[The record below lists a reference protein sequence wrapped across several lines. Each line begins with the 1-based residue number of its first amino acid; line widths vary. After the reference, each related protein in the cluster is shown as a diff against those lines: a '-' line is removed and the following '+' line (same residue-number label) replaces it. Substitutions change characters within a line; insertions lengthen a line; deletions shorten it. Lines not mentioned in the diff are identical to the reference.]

1 MGLDTDAASFATG
14 QAAVDGLKWGLGKLV
29 AGAEA
34 MVHKFVEMVEGQAEA
49 GKEIEETAVAVG
61 MSTDELQRWRKAAAQ
76 SGVDAETFS
85 AGQNRLIMSMGAASK
100 GAKEQAAVF
109 AKMGIKVKDSEGHL
123 RDTGD
128 VMLDMTDHFSKM
140 ADGTDKV
147 RLAQEIFGRNL
158 GGRFIPLLN
167 ESRVALQARMDAAVV
182 MSEEEIKAGK
192 DLVIS
197 WTKLANTGKNM
208 LKEAISPL
216 LPEINKIVKQIT
228 GWVNANK
235 PLLRQWLKSGFG
247 IILTVLKGVGVA
259 LRAVIGTVKFFVD
272 NWKALA
278 IVIASVAAM
287 WILTNTALVVSF
299 IATAAAAVW
308 TAATT
313 AAAWLV
319 AAAPFIALGG
329 ILAGLLLIFDDFR
342 VYKAGGKSLY
352 GTFKKE
358 IDTWLEP
365 HDKDV
370 WWLKA
375 IKAMA
380 EAIKELMEGTLWQKF
395 MDDLQMINSLL
406 FQGRVKAG
414 EGPKPKSA
422 AGERYRVQMAEF
434 QKLPEDERNRPGSFE
449 EFMRVHGEAPGAPRT
464 TTGWGGASAAG
475 IAAGMS
481 LAPSVPLTAPL
492 SSQRGAT
499 TVDNHSTTQIVVNSP
514 SADPKA
520 VADEVMSRVEARDA
534 AQLEAANAAMSG
546 G

>member
-1 MGLDTDAASFATG
+1 MGLDTDAASFASG
-14 QAAVDGLKWGLGKLV
+14 QAAVEGLKFGLGKLV

-34 MVHKFVEMVEGQAEA
+34 MIHKFVELVAGQAEA
-49 GKEIEETAVAVG
+49 GKEIEETAQATGLSTKALQELRKVA
-61 MSTDELQRWRKAAAQ
+61 SA
-76 SGVDAETFS
+76 SGVEVSDFDTAMFKLS
-85 AGQNRLIMSMGAASK
+85 RSMYGASK
-100 GAKEQAAVF
+100 GGKEQAAVF
-109 AKMGIKVKDSEGHL
+109 AKLGTKATDGSGKL
-123 RDTGD
+123 RATDD
-128 VMLDMTDHFSKM
+128 VMMDLAASFAKM
-140 ADGTDKV
+140 PDG
-147 RLAQEIFGRNL
+147 AQKTAMAMEVFGRSGARL
-158 GGRFIPLLN
+158 IPMLN
-167 ESRVALQARMDAAVV
+167 EGREALQHHRDAAVV

-247 IILTVLKGVGVA
+247 SILTVLKGVGVA
-259 LRAVIGTVKFFVD
+259 LRAVIGTVKFFVN

-278 IVIASVAAM
+278 IVIASVAAL
-287 WILTNTALVVSF
+287 WILTNTALVGSF

-365 HDKDV
+365 HDEDV

-375 IKAMA
+375 IKALA

-395 MDDLQMINSLL
+395 MDDLQMLNSLL

-414 EGPKPKSA
+414 EGPKAKSA

-449 EFMRVHGEAPGAPRT
+449 DFMRAHGEAPGAPRT

-492 SSQRGAT
+492 SSQRGTT

-534 AQLEAANAAMSG
+534 AHLEAANAAMSG